1 MTAGERL
8 FGTDGIRGRVGTNPI
23 TPSFAYHLGRVI
35 AIHTLRPDA
44 LVYVGRDT
52 RESSQTLE
60 SYLALGIR
68 EGGARIESLGVLPT
82 PGISYCTKQGPADFG
97 VAITASHNPHDYNG
111 FKLFS
116 SDGTK
121 LDEQSEHQ
129 IEQGLNHS
137 DRRDPEESLEAL
149 AVSHTSRNP
158 YLEILKNKAVQI
170 GPTGLKAVVDCAHG
184 AATTVAVHV
193 FEGIFKDAHF
203 IGNSPNGINI
213 NRGVGSTS
221 IDAVQRSVIDL
232 NADIGI
238 TFDGDGDRVLFIDD
252 QGDLI
257 GGDQVLYLLA
267 KRHLVSNQ
275 DRNGVVGTIM
285 SNHGLQLA
293 LEEIGIPFVRTDVG
307 DKNVFDELASRHWR
321 LGGEPSGH
329 IIWRDVADTG
339 DGVLIALSVVEAV
352 QHEGLPLRQL
362 VTSMSM
368 LPQAQL
374 NVPSP
379 NAHTSLQKPNVK
391 DVVAK
396 FKSRV
401 LPGGRLLVRASGTEP
416 LLRVMVEHREAATAN
431 RLADELAHAISVAI
445 RQ

>member
-1 MTAGERL
+1 MPATA
-8 FGTDGIRGRVGTNPI
+8 
-23 TPSFAYHLGRVI
+23 
-35 AIHTLRPDA
+35 
-44 LVYVGRDT
+44 
-52 RESSQTLE
+52 
-60 SYLALGIR
+60 
-68 EGGARIESLGVLPT
+68 
-82 PGISYCTKQGPADFG
+82 
-97 VAITASHNPHDYNG
+97 
-111 FKLFS
+111 
-116 SDGTK
+116 
-121 LDEQSEHQ
+121 
-129 IEQGLNHS
+129 
-137 DRRDPEESLEAL
+137 
-149 AVSHTSRNP
+149 
-158 YLEILKNKAVQI
+158 
-170 GPTGLKAVVDCAHG
+170 
-184 AATTVAVHV
+184 VAVHV

-221 IDAVQRSVIDL
+221 IDAVQRSVRDL

-401 LPGGRLLVRASGTEP
+401 LPDGRLLVRASGTEP